1 MGNKR
6 CGPLFKRAGNF
17 FLKSV
22 QDKGIKP
29 FMQREFLREK
39 KIKKK
44 KNDRNQKPTFL
55 KFLYRAYFLTISS
68 RSEISNGFAR

>member
-29 FMQREFLREK
+29 FIQRDFNREK
-39 KIKKK
+39 KI
-44 KNDRNQKPTFL
+44 QQ
-55 KFLYRAYFLTISS
+55 
-68 RSEISNGFAR
+68 E